1 MTTSTD
7 NAITSLVTVLDRC
20 AADAAAHTRQALDTV
35 EGGNRNGA
43 IGALLPVEAELEDGL
58 ALLRTILS
66 LHRRR

>member
-1 MTTSTD
+1 MTKSTD

-20 AADAAAHTRQALDTV
+20 IADAAASTRQALDTV
-35 EGGNRNGA
+35 EA
-43 IGALLPVEAELEDGL
+43 TLEDAL